1 MKDVGCL
8 RCQKK
13 LPCILTTGRL
23 TGVTVTAGSFFSGV
37 HSLSFRNAAIA
48 LGSYCLLGGC
58 STALGAQSV
67 TLRLATI
74 QREFLV
80 TGFQNSGAA
89 SRPAVL
95 VLSGA
100 KGYDSTVYS
109 LLATDLNASGI
120 DVFLIH
126 YISNADALAM
136 ESAGSARAR
145 IAYYAKRMPDWIE
158 TIRVTM
164 GAIRRLP
171 VYQSKIG
178 VLGVSLGAMPVTVVS
193 SNSSE
198 IDASTIVDGSFPA
211 DFQSRVRLLPPLL
224 MIWGSDDRVF
234 PLSAGTKLRDLARSL
249 GGAAEL
255 RAYSGEGHAFFL
267 EPNNASATDARQ
279 RIVGFFSSELNA
291 KH

>member
-1 MKDVGCL
+1 
-8 RCQKK
+8 
-13 LPCILTTGRL
+13 
-23 TGVTVTAGSFFSGV
+23 
-37 HSLSFRNAAIA
+37 LSFRNAAIA
-48 LGSYCLLGGC
+48 LGLYCLLGGC

-67 TLRLATI
+67 TLKLATT

-80 TGFQNSGAA
+80 TGFQNSGTA

-100 KGYDSTVYS
+100 KGYDSAAYS
-109 LLATDLNASGI
+109 LLATDLNASGM

-126 YISNADALAM
+126 YISNADALTM
-136 ESAGSARAR
+136 ESAGSPRAR

-158 TIRVTM
+158 TIRMTI

-171 VYQSKIG
+171 MYQSGIG

-193 SNSSE
+193 ANSSE

-211 DFQSRVRLLPPLL
+211 NFQSRVRSLPPLL
-224 MIWGSDDRVF
+224 MVWGSDDRVF
-234 PLSAGTKLRDLARSL
+234 PLSTGTKLRDLARSL
-249 GGAAEL
+249 GGPAEL

-267 EPNNASATDARQ
+267 EPNNASAADARR
-279 RIVGFFSSELNA
+279 RIVGFFSAELNA

>member
-1 MKDVGCL
+1 M
-8 RCQKK
+8 
-13 LPCILTTGRL
+13 
-23 TGVTVTAGSFFSGV
+23 
-37 HSLSFRNAAIA
+37 SFRSAAVA
-48 LGSYCLLGGC
+48 LCLYCLLGGC
-58 STALGAQSV
+58 STAWGGQSV
-67 TLRLATI
+67 TLKLATT

-80 TGFQNSGAA
+80 TGFQNSGTA

-100 KGYDSTVYS
+100 KGYGAAAYS

-126 YISNADALAM
+126 YISDADALTI

-171 VYQSKIG
+171 MYQSRIG

-193 SNSSE
+193 ANSAE
-198 IDASTIVDGSFPA
+198 IDASIIVDGSFPA
-211 DFQSRVRLLPPLL
+211 NFQPRVRSLPPLL
-224 MIWGSDDRVF
+224 VIWGSDDRVF

-249 GGAAEL
+249 GGPAEL
-255 RAYSGEGHAFFL
+255 RAYGGEGHAFFL
-267 EPNNASATDARQ
+267 EPNNANAADARQ
-279 RIVGFFSSELNA
+279 RIVSFFSSKLNA
-291 KH
+291 KTH

>member
-1 MKDVGCL
+1 
-8 RCQKK
+8 
-13 LPCILTTGRL
+13 
-23 TGVTVTAGSFFSGV
+23 
-37 HSLSFRNAAIA
+37 LSFRNAVIA
-48 LGSYCLLGGC
+48 LGLYCLLSGC
-58 STALGAQSV
+58 SSALGAQSV
-67 TLRLATI
+67 TLRLATA

-80 TGFQNSGAA
+80 TGFQNSGTA

-100 KGYDSTVYS
+100 KGYGSTAYS
-109 LLATDLNASGI
+109 LLATDLNSSGI

-126 YISNADALAM
+126 YISNADALTIK
-136 ESAGSARAR
+136 SASSPSVR

-171 VYQSKIG
+171 MYQSRIG

-193 SNSSE
+193 ANSSE

-211 DFQSRVRLLPPLL
+211 DFQSRVRSLPPLL
-224 MIWGSDDRVF
+224 VIWGSNDRVF
-234 PLSAGTKLRDLARSL
+234 PLSAGTRLRDLARSV
-249 GGAAEL
+249 GAPAEL

-267 EPNNASATDARQ
+267 EPNNASAADARP
-279 RIVGFFSSELNA
+279 RIVDFFASKLNA